1 MGADLVARG
10 IEFVVA
16 GVTHVIHAEREV
28 VLSASACPSSDWRAA
43 RVLIGLFWT
52 GTPQTLQLLELS
64 GESEAIEPRYSVP
77 GPSLSQCWHARASV
91 FGTGIGDKSLL
102 AKFGIETAL
111 GLRVQAPAAPPSL
124 HCTRSP
130 SPLKHQTYL
139 PIALSLALSS
149 FFFAFSFLCLLF
161 FAVL

>member
-52 GTPQTLQLLELS
+52 GTLQTPQLLELS

-77 GPSLSQCWHARASV
+77 GPSLSQC
-91 FGTGIGDKSLL
+91 
-102 AKFGIETAL
+102 
-111 GLRVQAPAAPPSL
+111 
-124 HCTRSP
+124 
-130 SPLKHQTYL
+130 
-139 PIALSLALSS
+139 
-149 FFFAFSFLCLLF
+149 
-161 FAVL
+161 